1 VRYSCTGRTARSM
14 KLNAVEKGATTHHA
28 AEAAAVQKDLQRPCF
43 KVQTHPCTERCMAA
57 QCVLLA
63 ICCIGASSPEPRATL
78 AKTGFS
84 DDKHIIDSVTRT
96 DDGVVSH
103 VAAASRGELSA
114 SGPAHAAAVV
124 TELPAADVTEP
135 GCWR

>member
-1 VRYSCTGRTARSM
+1 M

-57 QCVLLA
+57 QFVLLA
-63 ICCIGASSPEPRATL
+63 ICCIGALLSLATL